1 MNSFFLK
8 TTTKNSVKLTLKV
21 NNKEKEQSLCDT
33 GLISLFG
40 VEEVSYRGFQYSR
53 NMGVGDNS
61 KRRSLLFPFA
71 KSTPK
76 ETKFEV
82 VNRKKNT
89 ASNLASNNTTQSQQ
103 GRRSSPSPFDTVA
116 APKPQGTRTT
126 TTSSTSS
133 PRPVKAS
140 TTNGAS
146 STTTT
151 TRTSNTSRSNP
162 PIASNRLD
170 PRITNPL
177 KATSSNNSGRSAIS
191 SSDLP
196 ASNLNIN
203 FNVPPVPDY
212 NSDLHAPPVTI
223 KGRSV
228 SLTKKDAP
236 PRRKPPAIGSLGV
249 HDNNSKS
256 ASDLSIQSHSDVGSL
271 QSSGLNS
278 NVIRESD
285 IENDDIVEAEQVS
298 KGAINS
304 TKPSVPNEEISAPE
318 TIPPVIAPPDIIVN
332 DDANESEYGSDMGSL
347 VRSTSNLNL
356 AQEYHN
362 KPTIEDAL
370 EQDNTEKELGSV
382 QGLKLVDSPQ
392 PPFAPFSNPSRNLSQ
407 ADSFASAS
415 DFRDTQD
422 FEDVVAPELS
432 ESEVVEPQTSAKEVV
447 DTTVNKNLKDLE
459 DYEDPDSSFETKPL
473 FFHKK
478 SWSTPNAGIV
488 RNDASIYTN
497 DSIIKS
503 PTKTHAKQ
511 LSLSDDILKD
521 IEDFQSAIPS
531 HVQDSGDEISPVSP
545 LALQNKPKPT
555 GSRTALHEELSDEDD
570 EDEPVYQPE
579 EETPRRL
586 VVQNPDSSANEPLF
600 HDSSDD
606 DFEVLRYD
614 AYEEEEKL
622 GQSPVEEYN
631 YDHVGGL
638 NLESRAS
645 SVQPEIDYHSSSMT
659 NGGRSH
665 EKKLRL
671 TDDEDESDANY
682 EHEFN
687 RFSTENKDLHSYD
700 NEALTVPA
708 VNIPNDDSSTNDRN
722 SFQSQTHSRVKST
735 TSEEDGDRHT
745 YEGLSVEAGSEQ
757 ASSYNYYAEA
767 AQTRR
772 FHVVNTGDYS
782 DDEKS
787 SSRDQ
792 YSFDQDRPESFNQDF
807 SIVHQQ
813 LTDDTGRTRDS
824 DEEDLLSF
832 TAKSPI
838 QTDFN
843 FEKSFPPVAE
853 VSEMSL
859 SLSPNDIPITT
870 FQSPSSSIP
879 ISSYDRREDTVA
891 PVQYVST
898 YNGATKRPP
907 PLSDAPKTTRVARSL
922 STSTPMPVNY
932 NALQESTKNDDTPVQ
947 SDSHE
952 PEVSMYVEML
962 RMSSGTANSD
972 VSATT
977 WGLPIGIADIDHS
990 KLTATASRT
999 AYKRAQRSNKSD
1011 LKHGKIKPRLLAS
1024 EVDDDESTEMVSAL
1038 DGQSVDRNSLDLE
1051 KSRTPSFHSPTQSF
1065 SNFSPTRISPNPGI
1079 SRSGTDVG
1087 VSRSGTLMGDKIGA
1101 QLGRS
1106 GSVMST
1112 VKPVNNMTLFIAN
1125 PDIEED
1131 D

>member
-1 MNSFFLK
+1 
-8 TTTKNSVKLTLKV
+8 
-21 NNKEKEQSLCDT
+21 
-33 GLISLFG
+33 
-40 VEEVSYRGFQYSR
+40 
-53 NMGVGDNS
+53 MGVGDSS

-82 VNRKKNT
+82 VNRKKNP
-89 ASNLASNNTTQSQQ
+89 ASNLASNSTSQAQ
-103 GRRSSPSPFDTVA
+103 QARRSSPSPFDSA
-116 APKPQGTRTT
+116 ATPKPQGARPATT
-126 TTSSTSS
+126 TTSSPRTLKPSNGPSS
-133 PRPVKAS
+133 TP
-140 TTNGAS
+140 
-146 STTTT
+146 TTTT
-151 TRTSNTSRSNP
+151 ISSRSHP
-162 PIASNRLD
+162 AVVANRLD
-170 PRITNPL
+170 PRIANPL
-177 KATSSNNSGRSAIS
+177 RATSANNSGRSAIS

-212 NSDLHAPPVTI
+212 NSNLHAPPVTI

-236 PRRKPPAIGSLGV
+236 PRRKPPSLGV
-249 HDNNSKS
+249 HDNNSRS
-256 ASDLSIQSHSDVGSL
+256 VSDLSVQSHSDVGSV

-278 NVIRESD
+278 SVIRESD
-285 IENDDIVEAEQVS
+285 IENDDILEAEQVS
-298 KGAINS
+298 KGAINF
-304 TKPSVPNEEISAPE
+304 TKPSVPNED
-318 TIPPVIAPPDIIVN
+318 TVIAPPDIII
-332 DDANESEYGSDMGSL
+332 DDEKNIGEQSDFGGSDIGSL

-356 AQEYHN
+356 AQEYQN
-362 KPTIEDAL
+362 EQPTIADAL
-370 EQDNTEKELGSV
+370 DNEDNTEKELGSV
-382 QGLKLVDSPQ
+382 QGLRLVDSQ
-392 PPFAPFSNPSRNLSQ
+392 PPFAPFSDPSRNLSQ
-407 ADSFASAS
+407 TESFASAS

-422 FEDVVAPELS
+422 FEIAQGS
-432 ESEVVEPQTSAKEVV
+432 EPQVVESQSPE
-447 DTTVNKNLKDLE
+447 KDAIVSNHARDLDE
-459 DYEDPDSSFETKPL
+459 EDPDSSFEVKPL

-478 SWSTPNAGIV
+478 SRSTASAGTM

-497 DSIIKS
+497 DSIVKS
-503 PTKTHAKQ
+503 PPKTHGKQ

-545 LALQNKPKPT
+545 LVLQKQPKVT
-555 GSRTALHEELSDEDD
+555 GSRTALHEELSDGSD
-570 EDEPVYQPE
+570 QPE
-579 EETPRRL
+579 YEPEEHTQRRL

-600 HDSSDD
+600 QDSSEE
-606 DFEVLRYD
+606 DFEVHK
-614 AYEEEEKL
+614 YEEYEDKESL
-622 GQSPVEEYN
+622 GESPEQEYDYN
-631 YDHVGGL
+631 HVGGL
-638 NLESRAS
+638 NMESRAS
-645 SVQPEIDYHSSSMT
+645 SVQPEIDYHSSSLT
-659 NGGRSH
+659 NGGRVH
-665 EKKLRL
+665 EKKLQL
-671 TDDEDESDANY
+671 TDDEDEPDANY
-682 EHEFN
+682 EFKQ
-687 RFSTENKDLHSYD
+687 FSAENNDIHSYD
-700 NEALTVPA
+700 NEALTVPT
-708 VNIPNDDSSTNDRN
+708 VNVHNDDSSTNDRSSFN
-722 SFQSQTHSRVKST
+722 SPTHSRVKSN

-745 YEGLSVEAGSEQ
+745 YGRSSVGANSDQ

-782 DDEKS
+782 DEEKS

-792 YSFDQDRPESFNQDF
+792 YSFDQDHPESLEQDF
-807 SIVHQQ
+807 SVVHQQ
-813 LTDDTGRTRDS
+813 LTDDQGITRDS
-824 DEEDLLSF
+824 EDEDLLSF

-838 QTDFN
+838 QSDFN
-843 FEKSFPPVAE
+843 FEKNTPPLQPTAE
-853 VSEMSL
+853 VTDMSL
-859 SLSPNDIPITT
+859 SLSPRDIPITT

-879 ISSYDRREDTVA
+879 VSSYDRREDTVA

-932 NALQESTKNDDTPVQ
+932 NALQESTKNDDSPVQ
-947 SDSHE
+947 SESHE

-972 VSATT
+972 VPATT

-1038 DGQSVDRNSLDLE
+1038 DGQSVERNSLDLD
-1051 KSRTPSFHSPTQSF
+1051 KSRTPSFHSPSQSF